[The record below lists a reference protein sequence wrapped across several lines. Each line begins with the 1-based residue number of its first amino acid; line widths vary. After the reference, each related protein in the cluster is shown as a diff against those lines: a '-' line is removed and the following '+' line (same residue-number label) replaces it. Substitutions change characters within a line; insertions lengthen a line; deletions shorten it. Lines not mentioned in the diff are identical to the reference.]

1 MARTT
6 NDVHARAI
14 HPPLPPYPPYD
25 GQHEE
30 LFDWQK
36 VRRYVL
42 FSLGS
47 IRRRLLLFVFVSAGM
62 VLLAVAALAVLP
74 KTYEVQSRLLAQ
86 KNPVLAVRADANQME
101 QPTRAA
107 AETIIRRDNLRAL
120 IQQTD
125 LLKEW
130 KRHRAPI
137 LRCKDWLLRVVNRA
151 QTEKE
156 LTEGLIDLL
165 AKNLTV
171 WTTPEGTVAI
181 NLLWRDPLM
190 AYRLVDAAQQNFLE
204 KRHMLEVSTIAEQIS
219 ILEGHAA
226 GLKEEIESQ
235 VAQVQRMRD
244 RSTPKGAR
252 ASPLPAAGLVDPDVV
267 NLRVMLDAKRRAIT
281 DLEEFRQRHL
291 VELQTRLTEQR
302 AIYSGNH
309 PIVLDLERSIELLRH
324 ESPQVTTLRQEEA
337 DLRRRLS
344 SYPDDAQGASP
355 GAATIPPELFR
366 DLPASEDSSVEYART
381 QLRYAAQQYASL
393 RERIDAAR
401 IDLDTARA
409 AFKYRYSVVVPPEV
423 PRRPI
428 KPKAPLVIVAALL
441 AGVLLAVFATT
452 AADLRAGVVLER
464 WQLEDLLGPSQAV
477 VDVRSPWRAA
487 GQLPPP
493 GSPPP

>member
-14 HPPLPPYPPYD
+14 HPPPPPYPPYD

-204 KRHMLEVSTIAEQIS
+204 KRHVLEVSTIAEQIS

-226 GLKEEIESQ
+226 GLKEEIE
-235 VAQVQRMRD
+235 
-244 RSTPKGAR
+244 
-252 ASPLPAAGLVDPDVV
+252 
-267 NLRVMLDAKRRAIT
+267 
-281 DLEEFRQRHL
+281 
-291 VELQTRLTEQR
+291 LQARLTEQR

-309 PIVLDLERSIELLRH
+309 PIVLHLERSIDLPRH
-324 ESPQVTTLRQEEA
+324 ELSQATTLPQEEA
-337 DLRRRLS
+337 DVRR
-344 SYPDDAQGASP
+344 
-355 GAATIPPELFR
+355 
-366 DLPASEDSSVEYART
+366 
-381 QLRYAAQQYASL
+381 
-393 RERIDAAR
+393 
-401 IDLDTARA
+401 
-409 AFKYRYSVVVPPEV
+409 
-423 PRRPI
+423 
-428 KPKAPLVIVAALL
+428 
-441 AGVLLAVFATT
+441 
-452 AADLRAGVVLER
+452 
-464 WQLEDLLGPSQAV
+464 
-477 VDVRSPWRAA
+477 
-487 GQLPPP
+487 
-493 GSPPP
+493 